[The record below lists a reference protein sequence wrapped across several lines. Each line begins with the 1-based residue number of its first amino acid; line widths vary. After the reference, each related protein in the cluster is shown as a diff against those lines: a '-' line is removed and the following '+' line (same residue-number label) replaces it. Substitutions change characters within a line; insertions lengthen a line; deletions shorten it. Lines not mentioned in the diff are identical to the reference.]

1 MPRGSESSPLPS
13 VTLSGYGDTIWLEG
27 RALLL
32 EQKGSRRRIP
42 ITAVEEARVTGRGG
56 RSVEVVLWGGEGG
69 PGPVFVVEGRDAA
82 AALRLVEVVNRA
94 RPQTGPPQ
102 GGGPL
107 VEVLTVGP
115 AEARRGNRRRRAAEF
130 AVLAVYLGGIAGLA
144 VAGEP
149 FRALLWATGVLP
161 LALGLVLVGPAV
173 AAARK
178 RRALGKRGVTVV
190 ALFAHGSGQRKYFRY
205 TDLEG
210 GEHEIRAD
218 YAARGIGGDS
228 GRIEVVYDPED
239 PGRAVCSLA
248 VATLVFRA
256 AGVVLLGV
264 PLMLLGIA
272 MTVVQAGGLLF

>member
-13 VTLSGYGDTIWLEG
+13 ITLRGYGDSIWLEG

-42 ITAVEEARVTGRGG
+42 IAAVEEARVTGRGG
-56 RSVEVVLWGGEGG
+56 RSVEVVLWGEGG
-69 PGPVFVVEGRDAA
+69 VPGPVFAVQGRDAE

-94 RPQTGPPQ
+94 RPETGPPQ
-102 GGGPL
+102 GGAAL
-107 VEVLTVGP
+107 VDVLAVGP
-115 AEARRGNRRRRAAEF
+115 AEARRGNRRRRALDF

-144 VAGEP
+144 MAGRP

-161 LALGLVLVGPAV
+161 LALGLLLVGPALV
-173 AAARK
+173 AA
-178 RRALGKRGVTVV
+178 RRRWVLRKRGVAVV
-190 ALFAHGSGQRKYFRY
+190 AVFAHGGGQKKYYRY
-205 TDLEG
+205 NDLAG
-210 GEHEIRAD
+210 GVHEIRAD

-239 PGRAVCSLA
+239 PGTAVCSLA
-248 VATLVFRA
+248 VATLVFRT

-264 PLMLLGIA
+264 PLVLLGIA
-272 MTVVQAGGLLF
+272 MTVGQALGLLF